1 MGLSP
6 AGKGIGVGCVISRVA
21 NNSSTWACQ
30 VLAAQTGSR
39 VVEQSLFGGEAIRT
53 VGLAFLT

>member
-21 NNSSTWACQ
+21 NNRSSWVCQ

-39 VVEQSLFGGEAIRT
+39 VAEQNLFGREAIRT